1 MRELV
6 IGPVKAEIGRKKPE
20 RGRVGRG
27 EQDWAIFDSMTA
39 KIWYFDLE
47 GRIVRVNR
55 IVAHGLGF
63 SGKHIVGKTLHD
75 CFPPN
80 QAARLAADNREV
92 ILSGK
97 AKLKVIEQHVLP
109 TGEKRW
115 TQTDKIP
122 YYDKEGE
129 IAGVIIFG
137 TDITERRRAEEA
149 LYASRLQ
156 LSEAMDLAR
165 IVYWE
170 LDWATQTFIF
180 NDPFYAFLATTA
192 EREGGYRMAVAEY
205 GERFIHPDDR
215 AMVQRSAAESKS
227 GAGSEF
233 LTDVEHRIIRRDGQI
248 RHILARTR
256 GFRDAMGRI
265 VRCHGANQDIT
276 DRKQGEEKLESTLG
290 NLRKAIGGTIQAIAL
305 VLEARDPYTAGHQRR
320 VANLARSIATE
331 MRLSSDVIE
340 GIRMAAVI
348 HDIGKISVPAEILSK
363 PAKLTEKEFGFIEEH
378 PQAGYEI
385 LKDVEFPWPVAEI
398 IYQHHERIDGSG
410 YPRGIKGDDVLLEAR
425 IIALADV
432 IEAMASHR
440 PYRPAR
446 GVDAALG
453 EIKKNKGILYDP
465 RVVDACV
472 KLFEEKGY
480 TLD

>member
-1 MRELV
+1 MRERVVQL
-6 IGPVKAEIGRKKPE
+6 GKAEIGRKRPE
-20 RGRVGRG
+20 GGRAKRG
-27 EQDWAIFDSMTA
+27 EQYWAIFDSMTA

-55 IVAHGLGF
+55 IVAHSLGLPV
-63 SGKHIVGKTLHD
+63 KDIVGKTLFD
-75 CFPPN
+75 CFSPD
-80 QAARLAADNREV
+80 QAARLAADNRKV

-97 AKLKVIEQHVLP
+97 AKLKVIELHVLS

-115 TQTDKIP
+115 TETDKIP
-122 YYDKEGE
+122 YYDKKGE

-137 TDITERRRAEEA
+137 TDITERQRAEEA
-149 LYASRLQ
+149 LHASQLQ

-170 LDWATQTFIF
+170 LDCATQVFTF

-192 EREGGYRMAVAEY
+192 EREGGYRMPAAEY
-205 GERFIHPDDR
+205 SERFVHPDDR
-215 AMVQRSAAESKS
+215 AVVKRSAENNRL
-227 GAGSEF
+227 GTDSEF
-233 LTDVEHRIIRRDGQI
+233 LVDVEHRIIRRDGEI

-265 VRCHGANQDIT
+265 VRCYGANQDIT
-276 DRKQGEEKLESTLG
+276 DRKRGEEKLESTLG
-290 NLRKAIGGTIQAIAL
+290 NLRKAIGGTVQAIAL

-320 VANLARSIATE
+320 VADLARSIATE
-331 MRLSSDVIE
+331 MRLPSDMIE

-348 HDIGKISVPAEILSK
+348 HDIGKISVPAEMLSK
-363 PAKLTEKEFGFIEEH
+363 PGKLTEREFGFIAEH
-378 PQAGYEI
+378 SRAGYEI

-398 IYQHHERIDGSG
+398 IYQHHERLDGSG
-410 YPRGIKGDDVLLEAR
+410 YPRGLKGDDVLVEAR

-446 GVDAALG
+446 GVDAALH

-465 RVVDACV
+465 RVVDACL

-480 TLD
+480 TFD